1 VTRTALTLELLAILA
16 LACDRQEKAVEQ
28 PTDGGKPTEAVE
40 PELSNT
46 VLEQEL
52 DRLEQEIKNGK
63 RPVDAGARGGETAKE
78 PSTAGARE
86 APTSPK
92 PHRNKSKTPAN
103 KAPEKNVHGP
113 SRGSS

>member
-46 VLEQEL
+46 ELEQEL

-63 RPVDAGARGGETAKE
+63 RPADAGARGGETTKE
-78 PSTAGARE
+78 PNTASGRN
-86 APTSPK
+86 APTAPK
-92 PHRNKSKTPAN
+92 PRANKSKN
-103 KAPEKNVHGP
+103 SGGKAPERNARSPG
-113 SRGSS
+113 RGSS